1 MDSAIPIPIPFRART
16 GPLPVAG
23 YRPSS
28 AAVALSRPQAL
39 ILDDCRFIAERIAR
53 TLEAKGFE
61 CTFAADGLAGL
72 GLVRFRRFDLV
83 VVDVD
88 MPIVDGFA
96 LLRALRSDP
105 IHAATPVLMLAS
117 EHSETDR
124 SEAMAL
130 GASGYMSK
138 PLQLRPL
145 NAMLD
150 SLVL

>member
-1 MDSAIPIPIPFRART
+1 
-16 GPLPVAG
+16 
-23 YRPSS
+23 
-28 AAVALSRPQAL
+28 
-39 ILDDCRFIAERIAR
+39 
-53 TLEAKGFE
+53 
-61 CTFAADGLAGL
+61 
-72 GLVRFRRFDLV
+72 
-83 VVDVD
+83 
-88 MPIVDGFA
+88 
-96 LLRALRSDP
+96 
-105 IHAATPVLMLAS
+105 MLAS